1 MTLFTM
7 QGDTVIMKEG
17 AVGTEAAC
25 CCIQCECGETV
36 SCREGYLG
44 PVLILTF
51 GNGDVVEKC
60 LKNTSIN
67 ASGSTP
73 GGLPDGNKL
82 PSPFADPS
90 IAVWTCVDG
99 RYQIYTNL
107 GTCFLTIY
115 MTISV
120 AGNCGE
126 NNLNFDLDG
135 WENEA
140 GCSEGGSIVDIG
152 YTYEPYC

>member
-1 MTLFTM
+1 MFFL
-7 QGDTVIMKEG
+7 G
-17 AVGTEAAC
+17 ACDC
-25 CCIQCECGETV
+25 CNNNNCECGETV
-36 SCREGYLG
+36 SCREGNLG

-51 GNGDVVEKC
+51 GNGYVVEKC

-67 ASGSTP
+67 DNGSTP

-107 GTCFLTIY
+107 GTCFLTIF

-120 AGNCGE
+120 AGDCGGY
-126 NNLNFDLDG
+126 LDFDLDG
-135 WENEA
+135 WENDEEVC
-140 GCSEGGSIVDIG
+140 GGGSVVDIG